1 MERLALLVVLAV
13 SVTSQPSYP
22 PPYSPECYVLSN
34 GNDYRGMQDHTFSG
48 IPCQAWA
55 SQSPHTHTITAN
67 LYPDSGLDGNYCRN
81 PDNSNFVWCY
91 TTDPNVRWQ
100 TCALAPPQQ
109 YCTPSPCNPV
119 TTCNNQGFCLSD
131 QSCSCYPQFYGT
143 YCDKP
148 ITSNGLS
155 DGGLAGVIVGWLL
168 AVPVLACLG
177 FIFYQMHQSGYFDGC
192 YDGAR
197 DCCANCCQRCQR
209 RKQANLGEAVEMRI
223 GSPQPA
229 GDSKRSEK
237 PPVPKETAGGS
248 AADSSAAEP
257 AKPSVPD
264 PPDADVLVQQVVDI
278 MQGNVTQ
285 DKARK
290 ALRDNGW
297 AMETALTQL
306 LA

>member
-1 MERLALLVVLAV
+1 
-13 SVTSQPSYP
+13 
-22 PPYSPECYVLSN
+22 
-34 GNDYRGMQDHTFSG
+34 MQNHTFSG
-48 IPCQAWA
+48 IPCQAWS
-55 SQSPHTHTITAN
+55 SQTPHTHSITAA
-67 LYPDSGLDGNYCRN
+67 LYPDSGLDGNACRN
-81 PDNSNFVWCY
+81 PDGSDFVWCY

-177 FIFYQMHQSGYFDGC
+177 FILYQMHQSGYFDGC
-192 YDGAR
+192 YDSFR
-197 DCCANCCQRCQR
+197 ECCANCCQR
-209 RKQANLGEAVEMRI
+209 RKQANYGGEAVEMRI
-223 GSPQPA
+223 GSPPVP
-229 GDSKRSEK
+229 GDSKRSDKE
-237 PPVPKETAGGS
+237 PTVPKDTGAGGS
-248 AADSSAAEP
+248 AADAGASAAEP
-257 AKPSVPD
+257 PKPSVPD